1 MTTNALSTLLR
12 EGLSPQEHSYL
23 DDRVV
28 LDDMARWRNYDYHI
42 KQELGSFAERVG
54 FYWISIFRIGI
65 IVPGSGKKPDALG
78 DFRSFSKLS
87 IEFPVETRVWYNKPQ
102 VLAGNPDMVY
112 SKTDVE
118 FLKPGDNLQVNIEGL
133 TEDRRIEKGDSVD
146 YRVIL
151 PIDICAIRKVE
162 KGADE
167 EKGVFGTMIMKFS
180 VTVAFAD
187 DQSSEHDLL
196 PILEF
201 TQLPAS
207 QFLSS
212 SSQNKF
218 RLHEIMYGNNAGY
231 VVTPNYVSVANEG
244 THNYLHWH
252 FVRVNGRSA
261 IGLMICDSDGNN
273 GVPVALKA
281 LQDEDVRI
289 LGPGVSR
296 VMTTTENAIGK
307 VFNEYRF
314 HRGSGNWLL
323 TDGDDVWYASGEEP
337 ISKVP
342 QFDKTVPLM
351 YFNIAQK
358 LRNVPSVTRKIVF
371 NGKKSRWET
380 KNNETY

>member
-1 MTTNALSTLLR
+1 MTTKALSTLLR
-12 EGLSPQEHSYL
+12 EGLSLQEHSYL

-28 LDDMARWRNYDYHI
+28 LDDMAKWRNYDYHS
-42 KQELGSFAERVG
+42 KQKLSSFAERIG
-54 FYWISIFRIGI
+54 LYWISIFRIGV

-87 IEFPVETRVWYNKPQ
+87 LAFPRDTKVWYNKPQ
-102 VLAGNPDMVY
+102 ALAGNPDMVY
-112 SKTDVE
+112 SKTDVK

-133 TEDRRIEKGDSVD
+133 TEDRSVANGDLMD

-162 KGADE
+162 NNADE
-167 EKGVFGTMIMKFS
+167 EKGILGLMMMDFS
-180 VTVAFAD
+180 VTVVPPD
-187 DQSSEHDLL
+187 NQSSEHDLL

-231 VVTPNYVSVANEG
+231 AITPNYVSVANEG

-273 GVPVALKA
+273 GVPVALRA
-281 LQDEDVRI
+281 LQDEDIRI

-296 VMTTTENAIGK
+296 VMTTTENSIGK

-323 TDGDDVWYASGEEP
+323 TDGDEVWYASAEEP

-342 QFDKTVPLM
+342 QLDKTVPLM
-351 YFNIAQK
+351 YYNIAQR
-358 LRNVPSVTRKIVF
+358 LRNVPSVTRKLVF

-380 KNNETY
+380 RNNETY